1 MQQQRNNAIPI
12 VPGNNNSPTNSPV
25 ELTVEEKL
33 LAALLAANAE
43 LLEVLRQ
50 WEDLNRL
57 AIERKIED
65 RSRRDVR
72 INKVCGLF
80 FCCDS

>member
-1 MQQQRNNAIPI
+1 MQPQRNNTSPAA
-12 VPGNNNSPTNSPV
+12 PGNNNGPTNSPV
-25 ELTVEEKL
+25 ELTEEEKL

-57 AIERKIED
+57 AMERKMED
-65 RSRRDVR
+65 RSKRDVR
-72 INKVCGLF
+72 INKVCDFNLPL
-80 FCCDS
+80 

>member
-1 MQQQRNNAIPI
+1 MQQQRNNASPT
-12 VPGNNNSPTNSPV
+12 VPGNNNGPTNSPV

-72 INKVCGLF
+72 INKVCCLF

>member
-1 MQQQRNNAIPI
+1 
-12 VPGNNNSPTNSPV
+12 
-25 ELTVEEKL
+25 LTTEEKL

-50 WEDLNRL
+50 WDDLDRL
-57 AIERKIED
+57 AIEQKVED

-72 INKVCGLF
+72 INKVWISF
-80 FCCDS
+80 FLC